1 MTTSYVSVARARGLA
16 VVGLVVAALVGVG
29 AFLVGLVPFVVE
41 PEGRSDPVSCGS
53 TWFRASGLPTE
64 CYTEVD
70 VWASAAKGGLVVAAV
85 LVLLS
90 AAAALSARPTRS

>member
-1 MTTSYVSVARARGLA
+1 LVVS
-16 VVGLVVAALVGVG
+16 GLVLAALVGVG

-53 TWFRASGLPTE
+53 TWFRAPGLPTE

-70 VWASAAKGGLVVAAV
+70 VWALAAKGGLVAAAV

-90 AAAALSARPTRS
+90 AAVAVATRHKRS